1 MLTESEQ
8 RDVPSYWWRKHF
20 IAGCD
25 ADAHCGWRLPGHTLW
40 LMYTWKD
47 NRKKHTKESP
57 DPRCASKAEAV
68 PTFWGHWW
76 MLYHPVSVTQALS
89 PRLWHASGCNTCPSA
104 NMETMK
110 NCPAFCFLPLLGLC
124 SCYDMAFVVLC
135 QSSGCLYPQIR
146 GKKLSL
152 QCMKQLLRLSGDSWK
167 QRTHLH
173 LQTCTKAG
181 LQSVMCLC
189 LYLIRQTNQTEAA
202 YRHTELLM

>member
-1 MLTESEQ
+1 MKKAFHRWL
-8 RDVPSYWWRKHF
+8 WRR
-20 IAGCD
+20 C
-25 ADAHCGWRLPGHTLW
+25 TLW
-40 LMYTWKD
+40 LKASRAHVVIDVYLK
-47 NRKKHTKESP
+47 RQQKKNTQKSLLIL
-57 DPRCASKAEAV
+57 AV
-68 PTFWGHWW
+68 PPKQKQCRPPEGTGGCFIT
-76 MLYHPVSVTQALS
+76 PSLS
-89 PRLWHASGCNTCPSA
+89 PRLWHSSGCNTCPSA

-152 QCMKQLLRLSGDSWK
+152 QCMKQLLRLSSDSWK

-189 LYLIRQTNQTEAA
+189 SYLIRQTNQTEAA
-202 YRHTELLM
+202 HRHTELLM

>member
-1 MLTESEQ
+1 MKKALH
-8 RDVPSYWWRKHF
+8 RWLWRR
-20 IAGCD
+20 C
-25 ADAHCGWRLPGHTLW
+25 TLW
-40 LMYTWKD
+40 LKASRAHVVIDVYLK
-47 NRKKHTKESP
+47 RQQKKTHK
-57 DPRCASKAEAV
+57 R
-68 PTFWGHWW
+68 
-76 MLYHPVSVTQALS
+76 VSWSSLCLQSRSSADLLRALVDALS
-89 PRLWHASGCNTCPSA
+89 PRLWHSSGCNTCPSA

-152 QCMKQLLRLSGDSWK
+152 QCMKQLLRLSSDSWK

-189 LYLIRQTNQTEAA
+189 SYSIRQTNQTEAA
-202 YRHTELLM
+202 YRHTEFLM